1 MTDEGAIDL
10 PNGAGEKFRW
20 GDWREPLRLSTRK
33 GWVQGRPLIRPGFA
47 GPPSPRGEGFGG
59 GKNPSR
65 LRNHLPQPAQPGGG
79 PLRTLDYGPQARQKR
94 RRTPA
99 GSPQP
104 EKVGPGR
111 KNLFLPGV
119 LSSGFLPKKAGP
131 PPGAGRTL
139 GALRP
144 KGTAEGH
151 TRRVRPPAAQAP
163 SQWLGGP

>member
-1 MTDEGAIDL
+1 MIRGRLESATWPPGWMARL
-10 PNGAGEKFRW
+10 LALACFGAGVAAGNCCPVAGPWYVLCFGGILSQNSFLEYFPGKTVQISLSISKRSILEPFRCIQTPNPAS
-20 GDWREPLRLSTRK
+20 GNE
-33 GWVQGRPLIRPGFA
+33 RPG
-47 GPPSPRGEGFGG
+47 
-59 GKNPSR
+59 NP
-65 LRNHLPQPAQPGGG
+65 
-79 PLRTLDYGPQARQKR
+79 
-94 RRTPA
+94 
-99 GSPQP
+99 
-104 EKVGPGR
+104 GPGQS
-111 KNLFLPGV
+111 PDV